1 MIARRLAPGRLACRH
16 DRAVAPDGSVSPH
29 SPAAIAERS
38 RLRLRSLSWAL
49 LAALAAALFALT
61 LALAWP
67 LPLPLPE
74 PVGLPLEPALRAGGC
89 GFFYG
94 LLAFH
99 LQRVDP
105 DDSHLQAGL
114 VGAVCG
120 FRSLGAALS
129 LPAGLPAGLLQGPA
143 GAAGDLSSLMMEAL
157 GAWLPL
163 WLPLIGSAVLLQI
176 AQRLVPTLRP

>member
-1 MIARRLAPGRLACRH
+1 MAPL
-16 DRAVAPDGSVSPH
+16 RASLP
-29 SPAAIAERS
+29 PAASNASHRG

-49 LAALAAALFALT
+49 LAASAAGA
-61 LALAWP
+61 LALLA
-67 LPLPLPE
+67 LPG
-74 PVGLPLEPALRAGGC
+74 GLEAALRAGAA

-120 FRSLGAALS
+120 LRSLAAPLPLPPLPAAPAAALDP
-129 LPAGLPAGLLQGPA
+129 LGVAEILRPA
-143 GAAGDLSSLMMEAL
+143 MMEAL
-157 GAWLPL
+157 RGWLPL
-163 WLPLIGSAVLLQI
+163 WLPLIGSALALHGALRLLP
-176 AQRLVPTLRP
+176 ALRP